1 MDGPLYMDAEI
12 RPNRSLSQRGF
23 VTLIGIVTVMN
34 CASAAVFLAMGAY
47 FVPMFLGL
55 DLIAITLAFL
65 ASFAAAK
72 RVQRV
77 RVTAAQVEV
86 SLETPKES
94 RLVWN
99 SPTAFTRVS
108 VLTED
113 DGEDGTVVDVRL
125 ALSGKEVQVAQAL
138 SPPERAEFAQALQK
152 AILQARTGALPL

>member
-23 VTLIGIVTVMN
+23 VTLIAIVTVLN

-55 DLIAITLAFL
+55 DLVAITLAFL
-65 ASFAAAK
+65 VSFAAAK
-72 RVQRV
+72 RIQRV
-77 RVTAAQVEV
+77 RVTSAQVEV
-86 SLETPKES
+86 TLETPKES
-94 RLVWN
+94 RLVWK

-108 VLTED
+108 VLTEE
-113 DGEDGTVVDVRL
+113 DGEDETVVDVRL

-152 AILQARTGALPL
+152 AIFQARTGVLPL